1 MMQPFIL
8 VSSYKMLENFKQL
21 GFKTFDGLF
30 DEGYDSIE
38 NNFDRLELILSE
50 IDRVCK
56 LPHDEVKNL
65 YKMYFDIC
73 IYNREHLVS
82 NFSNK
87 DSYGEI
93 FSLLNKNINTLL
105 I

>member
-1 MMQPFIL
+1 MNPTFKKYLEIFIVLFIL
-8 VSSYKMLENFKQL
+8 F
-21 GFKTFDGLF
+21 T
-30 DEGYDSIE
+30 
-38 NNFDRLELILSE
+38 LIHF
-50 IDRVCK
+50 V
-56 LPHDEVKNL
+56 L